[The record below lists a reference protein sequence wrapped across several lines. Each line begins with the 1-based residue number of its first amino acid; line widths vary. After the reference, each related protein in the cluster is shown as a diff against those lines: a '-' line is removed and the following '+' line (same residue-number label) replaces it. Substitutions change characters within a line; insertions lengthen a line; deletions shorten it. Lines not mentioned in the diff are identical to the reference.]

1 MQKYLVIFSLLC
13 CVFTAQAQKIK
24 IQESSETVEGINR
37 QGMYVLLELDKKEV
51 EKSWLRY
58 LKQYGKTETSKGLIF
73 VQSAEMKAISDYPC
87 RVLSMVEVAHT
98 GARVWWAIDMG
109 SKFVTKESEAQY
121 AGAEKMLYEF
131 AVNAYKEDVNRQII
145 DAEGALEAATKIHE
159 KEVTEGINLQDKTE
173 ANQTQKA
180 ELENKLKI
188 NQEDY
193 TRLNREIDNNF
204 AEQKTALLNV
214 ENIKASQHAANGQPQ
229 TDEEKKALTE
239 AIKSQQKKVSEGER
253 LAKEIARNKQTR
265 TDLEAKQKKNAAE
278 LVELTKQQEQNKID
292 QQAASVDVDKM
303 KKALEIVKDKM
314 NHIE

>member
-1 MQKYLVIFSLLC
+1 MQKCLVIFSLLC

-51 EKSWLRY
+51 EKSWLKY
-58 LKQYGKTETSKGLIF
+58 LKQYGKTETSKGLIT
-73 VQSAEMKAISDYPC
+73 VQSADMKAISDYPC
-87 RVLSMVEVAHT
+87 RVISMVEVAHT

-145 DAEGALEAATKIHE
+145 DAEGALESATKIHE
-159 KEVTEGINLQDKTE
+159 KEVTEGINLQDKIE
-173 ANQTQKA
+173 ANQTQKT

-239 AIKSQQKKVSEGER
+239 AIKSQQKKVSEGEK
-253 LAKEIARNKQTR
+253 LAREIARNKQAR
-265 TDLEAKQKKNAAE
+265 TDFEAKQKKNAAE
-278 LVELTKQQEQNKID
+278 LVELTKQQEQNKTD

>member
-1 MQKYLVIFSLLC
+1 MQKCLVIFSLLC